1 MCEAYIQTVLAA
13 IAIDKMAARMLT
25 SEGFNVDL
33 FSSMNNDS
41 ALMQEIQVTKDK
53 TAADLLA

>member
-1 MCEAYIQTVLAA
+1 MLAA